1 MVLFSA
7 TETQIQG
14 QTELVVTMEQFG
26 KVLAWFGNLK
36 TDGAGILEKVIYIF
50 ILFSFPLMKLRIP
63 LYIYLSFNRSH
74 TQCHTDGSTEIYLC
88 PRVRLASVP
97 SLRELSWFAS
107 VLPKLVFS
115 LFQRYF

>member
-1 MVLFSA
+1 MFYIHLEQLLIMVLFSA

-63 LYIYLSFNRSH
+63 LYIY
-74 TQCHTDGSTEIYLC
+74 IYHSIDLTHNVIRMV
-88 PRVRLASVP
+88 PRRYIYA
-97 SLRELSWFAS
+97 RE
-107 VLPKLVFS
+107 
-115 LFQRYF
+115 